1 MVIFKKSFIFIFYL
15 PLIFSL
21 NPNIKTSKTKIV
33 NTKIP
38 DIYKRHLM
46 NNILLTSIG
55 SSCGPLLF
63 GYLNFFYPKSN
74 NNNEDGVLCKDRMGK
89 EVYEDEWI
97 NNNPFPNRNLVEGL
111 KGDPYYIITTSDSKL
126 EKFAINAICTH
137 LGCVVPWNKAEN
149 KFMCPCHGSQY
160 DYQGKVI
167 RGPAPKSLSL
177 GKLNTNNNQVF
188 ISPWNEKDFRTDE
201 QPWWI

>member
-1 MVIFKKSFIFIFYL
+1 MGLYYFDI
-15 PLIFSL
+15 LI
-21 NPNIKTSKTKIV
+21 
-33 NTKIP
+33 
-38 DIYKRHLM
+38 
-46 NNILLTSIG
+46 
-55 SSCGPLLF
+55 
-63 GYLNFFYPKSN
+63 FFYPKSN

-177 GKLNTNNNQVF
+177 GKLNTNNNPVF

>member
-1 MVIFKKSFIFIFYL
+1 
-15 PLIFSL
+15 
-21 NPNIKTSKTKIV
+21 
-33 NTKIP
+33 
-38 DIYKRHLM
+38 
-46 NNILLTSIG
+46 
-55 SSCGPLLF
+55 
-63 GYLNFFYPKSN
+63 
-74 NNNEDGVLCKDRMGK
+74 MGK

-177 GKLNTNNNQVF
+177 GKLNTNNNPVF